1 MNKTFNSM
9 LKQLL
14 CLFCVLA
21 GNHALAAF
29 PDKPV
34 TLVVPFA
41 PGGSND
47 IVARQ
52 LAKQLTAQW
61 GQPVIIENKPG
72 AGTAI
77 GAAYVAKQRNDG
89 YTLLVA
95 SSTFTMA
102 PSVNKKLPFNP
113 AKDFTPIAMIGEVPL
128 VLAAKPNAPGKD
140 AKEYFEYLKRT
151 PNLNY
156 GATGVGSIQHF
167 AGVMLSQALGNNM
180 VAIQYK
186 GGGPAMTDTMGGH
199 IEFSIG
205 SMTQILPQLRN
216 GTLRGIAV
224 TSTQRSDAAPNL
236 PTFQEAGIKN
246 YEIQQWWGLLGPA
259 NVPADIQTFINRSVN
274 QALKSEDLIKFLAT
288 DGGKTKPMSVA
299 DFTALVNDGL
309 KRWNEV
315 AKQTGI
321 TAQ

>member
-1 MNKTFNSM
+1 MKSIVA
-9 LKQLL
+9 LLPKLL
-14 CLFCVLA
+14 CFLSFFILPQA
-21 GNHALAAF
+21 WAAY
-29 PDKPV
+29 PEKPV

-77 GAAYVAKQRNDG
+77 GAAYVAKQRSDG

-102 PSVNKKLPFNP
+102 PAVVNNLPFDP
-113 AKDFTPIAMIGEVPL
+113 VKDFTPIAMIGEVPL
-128 VLAAKPNAPGKD
+128 ALAAKPKSPGKD
-140 AKEYFEYLKRT
+140 AKEYFDYLRTT

-180 VAIQYK
+180 SAVQYK
-186 GGGPAMTDTMGGH
+186 GGSPAMTDTMGGH

-205 SMTQILPQLRN
+205 SMTQVLPQIRN
-216 GTLRGIAV
+216 GTLRGVAV
-224 TSTQRSDAAPNL
+224 TSPQRSAAAPDM
-236 PTFQEAGIKN
+236 PTFQEAGIKD
-246 YEIQQWWGLLGPA
+246 YDIQQWWGLLGPA
-259 NVPADIQTFINRSVN
+259 NVDPAIQQFINSSVN
-274 QALKSEDLIKFLAT
+274 KALASKDVIEFLAA
-288 DGGKTKPMSVA
+288 DGGTPKPMTVT
-299 DFTALVNDGL
+299 DFRKLVHDGL
-309 KRWNEV
+309 LRWATV

>member
-1 MNKTFNSM
+1 MKPIA
-9 LKQLL
+9 QLL
-14 CLFCVLA
+14 TNLICGLSFFIAPSAWCA
-21 GNHALAAF
+21 Y
-29 PDKPV
+29 PEKPV

-61 GQPVIIENKPG
+61 GQPVVIENKPG

-89 YTLLVA
+89 YTLLVG

-102 PSVNKKLPFNP
+102 PAVANNLPFDP
-113 AKDFTPIAMIGEVPL
+113 VKDFTPIAMIGEVPL
-128 VLAAKPNAPGKD
+128 ALAAKPKSPGKD
-140 AKEYFEYLKRT
+140 AREYFEYLRAT

-167 AGVMLSQALGNNM
+167 AGVMLSQALGNKMNA
-180 VAIQYK
+180 VQYK
-186 GGGPAMTDTMGGH
+186 GGSPAMTDTMGGH

-205 SMTQILPQLRN
+205 SMTQVLPQIRN
-216 GTLRGIAV
+216 GMLRGVAV
-224 TSTQRSDAAPNL
+224 TSTQRSEAAPDM
-236 PTFQEAGIKN
+236 PTFQEAGIN
-246 YEIQQWWGLLGPA
+246 GYEIQQWWGLLGPA
-259 NVPADIQTFINRSVN
+259 NVDPAIQEFINASVN
-274 QALKSEDLIKFLAT
+274 KALTSKDLIDFLAA
-288 DGGKTKPMSVA
+288 DGGKPKPMSVA
-299 DFTALVNDGL
+299 EFKKLVHDGL
-309 KRWNEV
+309 IRWATI

>member
-1 MNKTFNSM
+1 MKSIAA
-9 LKQLL
+9 LLRKLL
-14 CLFCVLA
+14 CFLSFFILPQA
-21 GNHALAAF
+21 WAAY
-29 PDKPV
+29 PEKPV

-77 GAAYVAKQRNDG
+77 GAAYVAKQRSDG

-102 PSVNKKLPFNP
+102 PAVVNNLPFDP
-113 AKDFTPIAMIGEVPL
+113 VKDFTPIAMIGEVPL
-128 VLAAKPNAPGKD
+128 ALAAKPKSPGKD
-140 AKEYFEYLKRT
+140 AKEYFDYLRTT

-180 VAIQYK
+180 SAVQYK
-186 GGGPAMTDTMGGH
+186 GGSPAMTDTMGGH

-205 SMTQILPQLRN
+205 SMTQVLPQIRN
-216 GTLRGIAV
+216 GTLRGVAV
-224 TSTQRSDAAPNL
+224 TSPQRSAAAPDM
-236 PTFQEAGIKN
+236 PTFQEAGIKD
-246 YEIQQWWGLLGPA
+246 YDIQQWWGLLGPA
-259 NVPADIQTFINRSVN
+259 NVDPAIQQFINSSVN
-274 QALKSEDLIKFLAT
+274 KALASKDVIEFLAA
-288 DGGKTKPMSVA
+288 DGGTPKPMTVT
-299 DFTALVNDGL
+299 DFRKLVHDGL
-309 KRWNEV
+309 LRWATV

>member
-1 MNKTFNSM
+1 MKNMTSLFF
-9 LKQLL
+9 KQLI
-14 CLFCVLA
+14 CLSALA
-21 GNHALAAF
+21 VSSAWAAF
-29 PDKPV
+29 PEKPV

-102 PSVNKKLPFNP
+102 PAVNAKLPFDP
-113 AKDFTPIAMIGEVPL
+113 VKDFTPIAMIGEVPL
-128 VLAAKPNAPGKD
+128 ALAAKPNAPGKD

-180 VAIQYK
+180 AAVQYK

-205 SMTQILPQLRN
+205 SMTQVLPQFRN
-216 GTLRGIAV
+216 GTLKGIAV
-224 TSTQRSDAAPNL
+224 TSAERSEAAPNL
-236 PTFQEAGIKN
+236 PTFQEAGIKD

-259 NVPADIQTFINRSVN
+259 NVDPKIQAFINTSVN
-274 QALKSEDLIKFLAT
+274 KALKSEDLIQFLAT

-299 DFTALVNDGL
+299 DFTSLVHGGL
-309 KRWNEV
+309 KRWADV

>member
-1 MNKTFNSM
+1 MKSIAA
-9 LKQLL
+9 LLRKLL
-14 CLFCVLA
+14 CFLSFFILPQA
-21 GNHALAAF
+21 WAAY
-29 PDKPV
+29 PEKPV

-77 GAAYVAKQRNDG
+77 GAAYVAKQRSDG

-102 PSVNKKLPFNP
+102 PAVVNNLPFDP
-113 AKDFTPIAMIGEVPL
+113 VKDFTPIAMIGEVPL
-128 VLAAKPNAPGKD
+128 ALAAKPKSPGKD
-140 AKEYFEYLKRT
+140 AKEYFDYLRTT

-180 VAIQYK
+180 SAVQYK
-186 GGGPAMTDTMGGH
+186 GGSPAMTDTMGGH

-205 SMTQILPQLRN
+205 SMTQVLPQIRN
-216 GTLRGIAV
+216 GTLRGVAV
-224 TSTQRSDAAPNL
+224 TSPQRSAAAPDM
-236 PTFQEAGIKN
+236 PTFQEAGIKD
-246 YEIQQWWGLLGPA
+246 YDIQQWWGLLGPA
-259 NVPADIQTFINRSVN
+259 NVDPAIQQFINSSVN
-274 QALKSEDLIKFLAT
+274 KALASKDVIEFLAA
-288 DGGKTKPMSVA
+288 DGGTPKPMTVT
-299 DFTALVNDGL
+299 DFRKLVHDGL
-309 KRWNEV
+309 VRWATV

>member
-1 MNKTFNSM
+1 MKSIVA
-9 LKQLL
+9 LLPKLL
-14 CLFCVLA
+14 CFLSFFILP
-21 GNHALAAF
+21 HAWAAY
-29 PDKPV
+29 PEKPV

-102 PSVNKKLPFNP
+102 PAVVNSLPFDP
-113 AKDFTPIAMIGEVPL
+113 VKDFTPIAMIGEVPL
-128 VLAAKPNAPGKD
+128 ALAAKPKSPGKD
-140 AKEYFEYLKRT
+140 AKEYFDYLRTT

-180 VAIQYK
+180 SAVQYK
-186 GGGPAMTDTMGGH
+186 GGSPAMTDTMGGH

-205 SMTQILPQLRN
+205 SMTQVLPQIRN
-216 GTLRGIAV
+216 GTLRGVAV
-224 TSTQRSDAAPNL
+224 TSPQRSAAAPDM
-236 PTFQEAGIKN
+236 PTFQEAGIKG
-246 YEIQQWWGLLGPA
+246 YDIQQWWGLLGPA
-259 NVPADIQTFINRSVN
+259 NVDPAIQQIINSAVN
-274 QALKSEDLIKFLAT
+274 KALASKDLVEFLAA
-288 DGGKTKPMSVA
+288 DGGTPKPMTVM
-299 DFTALVNDGL
+299 DFRKLVHDGL
-309 KRWNEV
+309 LRWAAV

>member
-1 MNKTFNSM
+1 MSSVFTSF
-9 LKQLL
+9 LKRLL
-14 CLFCVLA
+14 CVVCALS
-21 GNHALAAF
+21 GNYAWAAY
-29 PDKPV
+29 PDKPI

-102 PSVNKKLPFNP
+102 PAVNPKLPFNP
-113 AKDFTPIAMIGEVPL
+113 LKDFTPIAMIGEVPL
-128 VLAAKPNAPGKD
+128 VLGAKPNAPGKD

-180 VAIQYK
+180 VAVQYK

-205 SMTQILPQLRN
+205 SMTQVLPQLRN

-224 TSTQRSDAAPNL
+224 TSAQRSDAAPNL

-259 NVPADIQTFINRSVN
+259 NVDPKIQSFINASVN
-274 QALKSEDLIKFLAT
+274 KALQSEDLIKFLAT
-288 DGGKTKPMSVA
+288 DGGKTKPMSVV
-299 DFTALVNDGL
+299 DFTALVHDGL
-309 KRWNEV
+309 KRWAEV

>member
-1 MNKTFNSM
+1 MKNMTRLFF
-9 LKQLL
+9 KQLI
-14 CLFCVLA
+14 CLSALA
-21 GNHALAAF
+21 FSSAWAAF
-29 PDKPV
+29 PEKPV

-102 PSVNKKLPFNP
+102 PAVNAKLPFDP
-113 AKDFTPIAMIGEVPL
+113 IRDFTPIAMIGEVPL
-128 VLAAKPNAPGKD
+128 ALAAKPNAPGKD

-180 VAIQYK
+180 AAVQYK

-205 SMTQILPQLRN
+205 SMTQVLPQFRN

-224 TSTQRSDAAPNL
+224 TSTERSEAAPNL
-236 PTFQEAGIKN
+236 PTFQEAGIKD

-259 NVPADIQTFINRSVN
+259 NVDPKIQAFINTSVN
-274 QALKSEDLIKFLAT
+274 KALKSEDLIQFLAT

-299 DFTALVNDGL
+299 DFTSLVHGGL
-309 KRWNEV
+309 KRWAEV

>member
-1 MNKTFNSM
+1 MNKTFISM

-14 CLFCVLA
+14 CFFCVIA

-29 PDKPV
+29 PEKPV

-89 YTLLVA
+89 YTLLIA

-167 AGVMLSQALGNNM
+167 AGVMLSQALGNKM

-224 TSTQRSDAAPNL
+224 TSTQRSEAAPNL
-236 PTFQEAGIKN
+236 PTFQEAGLKN

-259 NVPADIQTFINRSVN
+259 NVPSDIQTFINRSVN
-274 QALKSEDLIKFLAT
+274 QALKSEELIKFLAT

-299 DFTALVNDGL
+299 DFTTLVNDGL
-309 KRWNEV
+309 KRWDEV

>member
-1 MNKTFNSM
+1 MKSIAT
-9 LKQLL
+9 LL
-14 CLFCVLA
+14 PKLLLSLSFFIPP
-21 GNHALAAF
+21 HAWAAY
-29 PDKPV
+29 PEKPV

-61 GQPVIIENKPG
+61 GQTVIIENKPG

-102 PSVNKKLPFNP
+102 PAVVNNLPFDP
-113 AKDFTPIAMIGEVPL
+113 VKDFTPIAMIGEVPL
-128 VLAAKPNAPGKD
+128 ALAAKPKSPGKD
-140 AKEYFEYLKRT
+140 AKEYFDYLRRT

-180 VAIQYK
+180 SAVQYK
-186 GGGPAMTDTMGGH
+186 GGSPAMTDTMGGH

-205 SMTQILPQLRN
+205 SMTQVLPQIRN
-216 GTLRGIAV
+216 GTLRGVAV
-224 TSTQRSDAAPNL
+224 TSPQRSAAAPDM
-236 PTFQEAGIKN
+236 PTFQEAGIKD
-246 YEIQQWWGLLGPA
+246 YDIQQWWGLLGPA
-259 NVPADIQTFINRSVN
+259 NVDPAIQQFINSSVN
-274 QALKSEDLIKFLAT
+274 KALASKDVIEFLAA
-288 DGGKTKPMSVA
+288 DGGTPKPMTVT
-299 DFTALVNDGL
+299 DFRKLVHDGL
-309 KRWNEV
+309 VRWATV

>member
-1 MNKTFNSM
+1 MKNMTGLLF
-9 LKQLL
+9 KQLI
-14 CLFCVLA
+14 CLSALA
-21 GNHALAAF
+21 VSSAWAAF
-29 PDKPV
+29 PEKPV

-77 GAAYVAKQRNDG
+77 GAAYVAKQRSDG

-102 PSVNKKLPFNP
+102 PAVNAKLPFDP
-113 AKDFTPIAMIGEVPL
+113 VKDFTPIAMIGEVPL
-128 VLAAKPNAPGKD
+128 ALAAKPNAPGKD

-180 VAIQYK
+180 AAVQYK

-205 SMTQILPQLRN
+205 SMTQVLPQFRN

-224 TSTQRSDAAPNL
+224 TSAERSEAAPNL
-236 PTFQEAGIKN
+236 PTFQEAGIKD

-259 NVPADIQTFINRSVN
+259 NVDPKIQAFINTSVN
-274 QALKSEDLIKFLAT
+274 KALKSEDLIQFLAT
-288 DGGKTKPMSVA
+288 DGGKTKPMSVT
-299 DFTALVNDGL
+299 DFTNLVHSGL
-309 KRWNEV
+309 KRWAEV

>member
-1 MNKTFNSM
+1 M
-9 LKQLL
+9 KQNVAAIIKRLL
-14 CLFCVLA
+14 FLCSLSVSCA
-21 GNHALAAF
+21 WAAF

-102 PSVNKKLPFNP
+102 PAVNPKLPFDP
-113 AKDFTPIAMIGEVPL
+113 ARNFTPVAMIGEVPL
-128 VLAAKPNAPGKD
+128 VLAAKPNAPGKN
-140 AKEYFEYLKRT
+140 AQEYFAYLKRT

-180 VAIQYK
+180 GAVQYK

-205 SMTQILPQLRN
+205 SMTQVLPQLRN

-224 TSTQRSDAAPNL
+224 TSPQRSEAAPEL
-236 PTFQEAGIKN
+236 PTFQEAGIPG

-259 NVPADIQTFINRSVN
+259 NMDPKTQSFINASVN
-274 QALKSEDLIKFLAT
+274 QALKSDELVKFLAT

-299 DFTALVNDGL
+299 DFTKLVHDGL
-309 KRWNEV
+309 KRWAEV

-321 TAQ
+321 TEQ

>member
-1 MNKTFNSM
+1 MKSIAA
-9 LKQLL
+9 LLRKLL
-14 CLFCVLA
+14 CFLSFFILPQA
-21 GNHALAAF
+21 WAAY
-29 PDKPV
+29 PEKPV

-77 GAAYVAKQRNDG
+77 GAAYVAKQRSDG

-102 PSVNKKLPFNP
+102 PAVVNNLPFDP
-113 AKDFTPIAMIGEVPL
+113 VKDFTPIAMIGEVPL
-128 VLAAKPNAPGKD
+128 ALAAKPKSPVKD
-140 AKEYFEYLKRT
+140 AKEYFDYLRTT

-180 VAIQYK
+180 SAVQYK
-186 GGGPAMTDTMGGH
+186 GGSPAMTDTMGGH

-205 SMTQILPQLRN
+205 SMTQVLPQIRN
-216 GTLRGIAV
+216 GTLRGVAV
-224 TSTQRSDAAPNL
+224 TSSQRSAAAPDM
-236 PTFQEAGIKN
+236 PTFQEAGIKD
-246 YEIQQWWGLLGPA
+246 YDIQQWWGLLGPA
-259 NVPADIQTFINRSVN
+259 NVDPAIQQLINSAVN
-274 QALKSEDLIKFLAT
+274 KALASKDVIEFLAA
-288 DGGKTKPMSVA
+288 DGGTPKPMTVA
-299 DFTALVNDGL
+299 DFRKLVHDGL
-309 KRWNEV
+309 LRWATV

>member
-1 MNKTFNSM
+1 MKSIVA
-9 LKQLL
+9 LLPKLL
-14 CLFCVLA
+14 CFLSFFILP
-21 GNHALAAF
+21 HAWAAY
-29 PDKPV
+29 PEKPV

-102 PSVNKKLPFNP
+102 PAVVNNLPFDP
-113 AKDFTPIAMIGEVPL
+113 VKDFTPIAMIGEVPL
-128 VLAAKPNAPGKD
+128 ALAAKPKSPGKD
-140 AKEYFEYLKRT
+140 AKEYFDYLRTT

-180 VAIQYK
+180 SAVQYK
-186 GGGPAMTDTMGGH
+186 GGSPAMTDTMGGH

-205 SMTQILPQLRN
+205 SMTQVLPQIRN
-216 GTLRGIAV
+216 GTLRGVAV
-224 TSTQRSDAAPNL
+224 TSSQRSAAAPDM
-236 PTFQEAGIKN
+236 PTFQEAGIKD
-246 YEIQQWWGLLGPA
+246 YDIQQWWGLLGPA
-259 NVPADIQTFINRSVN
+259 NVDPAIQQIINSAVN
-274 QALKSEDLIKFLAT
+274 KALASKDVIEFLAA
-288 DGGKTKPMSVA
+288 DGGTPKPMTVA
-299 DFTALVNDGL
+299 DFRKLVHAGL
-309 KRWNEV
+309 LRWATV

>member
-1 MNKTFNSM
+1 MKSIVA
-9 LKQLL
+9 LLPKLL
-14 CLFCVLA
+14 CFLNFFILPQA
-21 GNHALAAF
+21 WAAY
-29 PDKPV
+29 PEKPV

-61 GQPVIIENKPG
+61 GQTVIIENKPG

-102 PSVNKKLPFNP
+102 PAVVNNLPFDP
-113 AKDFTPIAMIGEVPL
+113 VKDFTPIAMIGEVPL
-128 VLAAKPNAPGKD
+128 ALAAKPKSPGKD
-140 AKEYFEYLKRT
+140 AKEYFDYLRRT

-180 VAIQYK
+180 SAVQYK
-186 GGGPAMTDTMGGH
+186 GGSPAMTDTMGGH

-205 SMTQILPQLRN
+205 SMTQVLPQIRN
-216 GTLRGIAV
+216 GTLRGVAV
-224 TSTQRSDAAPNL
+224 TSSQRSAAAPDM
-236 PTFQEAGIKN
+236 PTFQEAGIKD
-246 YEIQQWWGLLGPA
+246 YDIQQWWGLLGPA
-259 NVPADIQTFINRSVN
+259 NVDPAIQQFINSSVN
-274 QALKSEDLIKFLAT
+274 KALASKDVIEFLAA
-288 DGGKTKPMSVA
+288 DGGTPKPMTVT
-299 DFTALVNDGL
+299 DFRKLVHDGL
-309 KRWNEV
+309 VRWATV

>member
-1 MNKTFNSM
+1 MKPTA
-9 LKQLL
+9 LL
-14 CLFCVLA
+14 IKKLLGALGLVIA
-21 GNHALAAF
+21 SNALAAY

-61 GQPVIIENKPG
+61 GQPVVIENKPG

-77 GAAYVAKQRNDG
+77 GAAYVAKQRSDG

-102 PSVNKKLPFNP
+102 PAVTNNLPFDP
-113 AKDFTPIAMIGEVPL
+113 LKDFTPIAMIGEVPL
-128 VLAAKPNAPGKD
+128 ALAAKPKSPGKD
-140 AKEYFEYLKRT
+140 AREYFEYLRAT

-167 AGVMLSQALGNNM
+167 AGVMLSQALGNKMNA
-180 VAIQYK
+180 VQYK
-186 GGGPAMTDTMGGH
+186 GGSPAMTDTMGGH

-205 SMTQILPQLRN
+205 SMTQVLPQIRN
-216 GTLRGIAV
+216 GMLRGVAV
-224 TSTQRSDAAPNL
+224 TSAQRSEAAPDI
-236 PTFQEAGIKN
+236 PTFQEAGIKG

-259 NVPADIQTFINRSVN
+259 NVDPAIQAFINASVN
-274 QALKSEDLIKFLAT
+274 KALASKELIEFLAA
-288 DGGKTKPMSVA
+288 DGGKPKPMSVA
-299 DFTALVNDGL
+299 DF
-309 KRWNEV
+309 K
-315 AKQTGI
+315 KQIGR
-321 TAQ
+321 AHV

>member
-1 MNKTFNSM
+1 MKPIA
-9 LKQLL
+9 QLL
-14 CLFCVLA
+14 TNLICGLSFFIAPSAWCA
-21 GNHALAAF
+21 Y
-29 PDKPV
+29 PEKPV

-61 GQPVIIENKPG
+61 GQPVVIENKPG

-89 YTLLVA
+89 YTLLVG

-102 PSVNKKLPFNP
+102 PAVANNLPFDP
-113 AKDFTPIAMIGEVPL
+113 VKDFTPIAMIGEVPL
-128 VLAAKPNAPGKD
+128 ALAAKPKSPGKD
-140 AKEYFEYLKRT
+140 AREYFEYLRAT

-167 AGVMLSQALGNNM
+167 AGVMLSQALGNKMNA
-180 VAIQYK
+180 VQYK
-186 GGGPAMTDTMGGH
+186 GGSPAMTDTMGGH

-205 SMTQILPQLRN
+205 SMTQVLPQIRN
-216 GTLRGIAV
+216 GMLRGVAV
-224 TSTQRSDAAPNL
+224 TSTQRSEAAPDM
-236 PTFQEAGIKN
+236 PTFQEAGIN
-246 YEIQQWWGLLGPA
+246 GYEIQQWWGLLGPA
-259 NVPADIQTFINRSVN
+259 NVDPAIQEFINASVN
-274 QALKSEDLIKFLAT
+274 KALTSKDLIDFLAA
-288 DGGKTKPMSVA
+288 DGGKPRPMSVA
-299 DFTALVNDGL
+299 EFKKLVHDGL
-309 KRWNEV
+309 IRWATI

>member
-1 MNKTFNSM
+1 M

-14 CLFCVLA
+14 CLFCILA

-274 QALKSEDLIKFLAT
+274 QALKSDDLIKFLAT

-309 KRWNEV
+309 KRWDEV

>member
-1 MNKTFNSM
+1 MKSIVA
-9 LKQLL
+9 LLPKLL
-14 CLFCVLA
+14 CFLSFFILPQA
-21 GNHALAAF
+21 WAAY
-29 PDKPV
+29 PEKPV

-102 PSVNKKLPFNP
+102 PAVVNHLPFDP
-113 AKDFTPIAMIGEVPL
+113 VKDFTPIAMIGEVPL
-128 VLAAKPNAPGKD
+128 ALAAKPKSPGKD
-140 AKEYFEYLKRT
+140 AKEYFDYLRTT

-180 VAIQYK
+180 SAVQYK
-186 GGGPAMTDTMGGH
+186 GGSPAMTDTMGGH

-205 SMTQILPQLRN
+205 SMTQVLPQIRN
-216 GTLRGIAV
+216 GTLRGVAV
-224 TSTQRSDAAPNL
+224 TSPQRSAAAPDM
-236 PTFQEAGIKN
+236 PTFQEAGIKG
-246 YEIQQWWGLLGPA
+246 YDIQQWWGLLGPA
-259 NVPADIQTFINRSVN
+259 NVDPAIQQIINNAVN
-274 QALKSEDLIKFLAT
+274 KALASKDVIEFLAA
-288 DGGKTKPMSVA
+288 DGGTPKPMTVT
-299 DFTALVNDGL
+299 DFRKLVHDGL
-309 KRWNEV
+309 LRWATV

>member
-1 MNKTFNSM
+1 MQSIVALLAK
-9 LKQLL
+9 LL
-14 CLFCVLA
+14 CFLSFFILP
-21 GNHALAAF
+21 HAWAAY
-29 PDKPV
+29 PEKPV

-102 PSVNKKLPFNP
+102 PAVVNNLPFDP
-113 AKDFTPIAMIGEVPL
+113 VKDFTPIAMIGEVPL
-128 VLAAKPNAPGKD
+128 ALAAKPKSPGKD
-140 AKEYFEYLKRT
+140 AKEYFDYLRTT

-180 VAIQYK
+180 SAVQYK
-186 GGGPAMTDTMGGH
+186 GGSPAMTDTMGGH

-205 SMTQILPQLRN
+205 SMTQVLPQIRN
-216 GTLRGIAV
+216 GTLRGVAV
-224 TSTQRSDAAPNL
+224 TSSQRSAAAPDM
-236 PTFQEAGIKN
+236 PTFQEAGIKD
-246 YEIQQWWGLLGPA
+246 YDIQQWWGLLGPA
-259 NVPADIQTFINRSVN
+259 NVDPAIQQLINSAVN
-274 QALKSEDLIKFLAT
+274 KALASKDVIEFLAA
-288 DGGKTKPMSVA
+288 DGGTPKPMTVA
-299 DFTALVNDGL
+299 DFRKLVHDGL
-309 KRWNEV
+309 LRWATV

>member
-1 MNKTFNSM
+1 MKTITA
-9 LKQLL
+9 LL
-14 CLFCVLA
+14 TTILGSLNFFIAPSAWCSY
-21 GNHALAAF
+21 
-29 PDKPV
+29 PEKPV

-61 GQPVIIENKPG
+61 GQPVVIENKPG

-102 PSVNKKLPFNP
+102 PAVVNTLPFDP
-113 AKDFTPIAMIGEVPL
+113 IKDFTPIAMIGEVPL
-128 VLAAKPNAPGKD
+128 ALAAKPKSPGKD
-140 AKEYFEYLKRT
+140 AREYFAYLKAT

-167 AGVMLSQALGNNM
+167 AGVLLSQALGNSM
-180 VAIQYK
+180 TAVQYK
-186 GGGPAMTDTMGGH
+186 GGSPAMTDTMGGH

-205 SMTQILPQLRN
+205 SMTQVLPQIRN
-216 GTLRGIAV
+216 GTLRGVAV
-224 TSTQRSDAAPNL
+224 TSAQRSAAAPDM
-236 PTFQEAGIKN
+236 PTFQEAGIKD
-246 YEIQQWWGLLGPA
+246 YDIQQWWGLLGPA
-259 NVPADIQTFINRSVN
+259 NVDPVIQEFINLSVN
-274 QALKSEDLIKFLAT
+274 KALASKDLIEFLAA
-288 DGGKTKPMSVA
+288 DGGKPKPMTVA
-299 DFTALVNDGL
+299 DFKTLVHDGL
-309 KRWNEV
+309 VRWSTV

-321 TAQ
+321 SAK

>member
-1 MNKTFNSM
+1 MKNMTGLLF
-9 LKQLL
+9 KQLI
-14 CLFCVLA
+14 CLSALA
-21 GNHALAAF
+21 VSSAWAAF
-29 PDKPV
+29 PEKPV

-102 PSVNKKLPFNP
+102 PAVNTKLPFDP
-113 AKDFTPIAMIGEVPL
+113 VKDFTPIAMIGEVPL
-128 VLAAKPNAPGKD
+128 ALAAKPNAPGKD

-180 VAIQYK
+180 AAVQYK

-205 SMTQILPQLRN
+205 SMTQVLPQFRN
-216 GTLRGIAV
+216 GTLKGIAV
-224 TSTQRSDAAPNL
+224 TSAERSEAAPNL
-236 PTFQEAGIKN
+236 PTFQEAGIKD

-259 NVPADIQTFINRSVN
+259 NVDPKIQAFINTSVN
-274 QALKSEDLIKFLAT
+274 KALKSEDLIQFLAT
-288 DGGKTKPMSVA
+288 DGGKTKPMSVT
-299 DFTALVNDGL
+299 DFTNLVHSGL
-309 KRWNEV
+309 KRWAEV

>member
-1 MNKTFNSM
+1 M
-9 LKQLL
+9 KQAAASTIKRLL
-14 CLFCVLA
+14 CLFC
-21 GNHALAAF
+21 ALLTTTAWGAF
-29 PDKPV
+29 PDKAV

-102 PSVNKKLPFNP
+102 PAVNSKLPFDP
-113 AKDFTPIAMIGEVPL
+113 VKDFTPIAMIGEVPL

-151 PNLNY
+151 PRLNY

-167 AGVMLSQALGNNM
+167 AGVMLSQALGNEM

-205 SMTQILPQLRN
+205 SMTQVLPQLRN
-216 GTLRGIAV
+216 GTLRGVAV
-224 TSTQRSDAAPNL
+224 TSAQRSEAAPNL
-236 PTFQEAGIKN
+236 PTFQEAGIQN

-259 NVPADIQTFINRSVN
+259 NVDPKIQTFINASVN
-274 QALKSEDLIKFLAT
+274 QALKSDDLIKFLAT
-288 DGGKTKPMSVA
+288 DGGKTKPMSVT
-299 DFTALVNDGL
+299 DFTSLVHDGL
-309 KRWNEV
+309 KRWAEV
-315 AKQTGI
+315 AKTTGI
-321 TAQ
+321 TTQ

>member
-1 MNKTFNSM
+1 MKSIVA
-9 LKQLL
+9 LLAKLL
-14 CLFCVLA
+14 CFLSFFILP
-21 GNHALAAF
+21 HAWAAY
-29 PDKPV
+29 PEKPV

-102 PSVNKKLPFNP
+102 PAVVNNLPFDP
-113 AKDFTPIAMIGEVPL
+113 VKDFTPIAMIGEVPL
-128 VLAAKPNAPGKD
+128 ALAAKPKSPGKD
-140 AKEYFEYLKRT
+140 AKEYFDYLRTT

-180 VAIQYK
+180 SAVQYK
-186 GGGPAMTDTMGGH
+186 GGSPAMTDTMGGH

-205 SMTQILPQLRN
+205 SMTQVLPQIRN
-216 GTLRGIAV
+216 GTLRGVAV
-224 TSTQRSDAAPNL
+224 TSSQRSAAAPDM
-236 PTFQEAGIKN
+236 PTFQEAGIKD
-246 YEIQQWWGLLGPA
+246 YYIQQWWGLLGPA
-259 NVPADIQTFINRSVN
+259 NVDPAIQQLINSAVN
-274 QALKSEDLIKFLAT
+274 KALASKDVIEFLAA
-288 DGGKTKPMSVA
+288 DGGTPKPMTVA
-299 DFTALVNDGL
+299 DFRKLVHDGL
-309 KRWNEV
+309 LRWATV

>member
-1 MNKTFNSM
+1 MKPTA
-9 LKQLL
+9 LL
-14 CLFCVLA
+14 IKKLLGALGLVIA
-21 GNHALAAF
+21 SNALAAY

-61 GQPVIIENKPG
+61 GQPVVIENKPG

-77 GAAYVAKQRNDG
+77 GAAYVAKQRSDG

-102 PSVNKKLPFNP
+102 PAVTSNLPFDP
-113 AKDFTPIAMIGEVPL
+113 LKDFTPIAMIGEVPL
-128 VLAAKPNAPGKD
+128 ALAAKPKSPGKD
-140 AKEYFEYLKRT
+140 AREYFEYLRAT

-167 AGVMLSQALGNNM
+167 AGVMLSQALGNKMNA
-180 VAIQYK
+180 VQYK
-186 GGGPAMTDTMGGH
+186 GGSPAMTDTMGGH

-205 SMTQILPQLRN
+205 SMTQVLPQIRN
-216 GTLRGIAV
+216 GMLRGVAV
-224 TSTQRSDAAPNL
+224 TSAQRSEAAPDI
-236 PTFQEAGIKN
+236 PTFQEAGIKG

-259 NVPADIQTFINRSVN
+259 NVDPAIQAFINASVN
-274 QALKSEDLIKFLAT
+274 KALASKELIEFLAA
-288 DGGKTKPMSVA
+288 DGGKPKPMSVA
-299 DFTALVNDGL
+299 DFKKLVHDGL
-309 KRWNEV
+309 IRWAAI

>member
-1 MNKTFNSM
+1 MKSIVA
-9 LKQLL
+9 LLPKLL
-14 CLFCVLA
+14 CFLSFFILPQA
-21 GNHALAAF
+21 WAAY
-29 PDKPV
+29 PEKPV

-61 GQPVIIENKPG
+61 GQTVIIENKPG

-102 PSVNKKLPFNP
+102 PAVVNNLPFDP
-113 AKDFTPIAMIGEVPL
+113 VKDFTPIAMIGEVPL
-128 VLAAKPNAPGKD
+128 ALAAKPRSPGKD
-140 AKEYFEYLKRT
+140 AKEYFDYLRRT

-180 VAIQYK
+180 SAVQYK
-186 GGGPAMTDTMGGH
+186 GGSPAMTDTMGGH

-205 SMTQILPQLRN
+205 SMTQVLPQIRN
-216 GTLRGIAV
+216 GTLRGVAV
-224 TSTQRSDAAPNL
+224 TSSQRSAAAPDM
-236 PTFQEAGIKN
+236 PTFQEAGIKD
-246 YEIQQWWGLLGPA
+246 YDIQQWWGLLGPA
-259 NVPADIQTFINRSVN
+259 NVDPAIQQFINSSVN
-274 QALKSEDLIKFLAT
+274 KALASKDVIEFLAA
-288 DGGKTKPMSVA
+288 DGGTPKPMTVT
-299 DFTALVNDGL
+299 DFRKLVHDGL
-309 KRWNEV
+309 VRWATV

>member
-1 MNKTFNSM
+1 MKSIAA
-9 LKQLL
+9 LLRKLL
-14 CLFCVLA
+14 CFLSFFILPQA
-21 GNHALAAF
+21 WAAY
-29 PDKPV
+29 PEKPV

-61 GQPVIIENKPG
+61 GQTVIIENKPG

-102 PSVNKKLPFNP
+102 PAVVNNLPFDP
-113 AKDFTPIAMIGEVPL
+113 VKDFTPIAMIGEVPL
-128 VLAAKPNAPGKD
+128 ALAAKPKSPGKD
-140 AKEYFEYLKRT
+140 AKEYFDYLRRT

-180 VAIQYK
+180 SAVQYK
-186 GGGPAMTDTMGGH
+186 GGSPAMTDTMGGH

-205 SMTQILPQLRN
+205 SMTQVLPQIRN
-216 GTLRGIAV
+216 GTLRGVAV
-224 TSTQRSDAAPNL
+224 TSSQRSAAAPDM
-236 PTFQEAGIKN
+236 PTFQEAGIKD
-246 YEIQQWWGLLGPA
+246 YDIQQWWGLLGPA
-259 NVPADIQTFINRSVN
+259 NVDPAIQQFINSSVN
-274 QALKSEDLIKFLAT
+274 KALASKDVIEFLAA
-288 DGGKTKPMSVA
+288 DGGTPKPMTVT
-299 DFTALVNDGL
+299 DFRKLVHDGL
-309 KRWNEV
+309 LRWATV

>member
-1 MNKTFNSM
+1 MKSIVA
-9 LKQLL
+9 LLAKLL
-14 CLFCVLA
+14 CFLSFFILP
-21 GNHALAAF
+21 HAWAAY
-29 PDKPV
+29 PEKPV

-102 PSVNKKLPFNP
+102 PAVVNNLPFDP
-113 AKDFTPIAMIGEVPL
+113 VKDFTPIAMIGEVPL
-128 VLAAKPNAPGKD
+128 ALAAKPKSPGKD
-140 AKEYFEYLKRT
+140 AKEYFDYLRRT

-180 VAIQYK
+180 SAVQYK
-186 GGGPAMTDTMGGH
+186 GGSPAMTDTMGGH

-205 SMTQILPQLRN
+205 SMTQVLPQIRN
-216 GTLRGIAV
+216 GTLRGVAV
-224 TSTQRSDAAPNL
+224 TSPQRSAAAPDM
-236 PTFQEAGIKN
+236 PTFQEAGIKG
-246 YEIQQWWGLLGPA
+246 YDIQQWWGLLGPA
-259 NVPADIQTFINRSVN
+259 NVDPAIQQIINSAVN
-274 QALKSEDLIKFLAT
+274 KALASKDVIEFLAA
-288 DGGKTKPMSVA
+288 DGGTPKPMTVT
-299 DFTALVNDGL
+299 DFRKLVHDGL
-309 KRWNEV
+309 LRWATV

>member
-1 MNKTFNSM
+1 MKKTFDLIS
-9 LKQLL
+9 KT
-14 CLFCVLA
+14 LFFFA
-21 GNHALAAF
+21 IFTISAAWAAF

-102 PSVNKKLPFNP
+102 PAVNAKLPFDP
-113 AKDFTPIAMIGEVPL
+113 VKDFTPIAMIGEVPL
-128 VLAAKPNAPGKD
+128 ALAAKPNAPGKD

-151 PNLNY
+151 PNVNY

-180 VAIQYK
+180 AAVQYK

-205 SMTQILPQLRN
+205 SMTQVLPQFRN

-224 TSTQRSDAAPNL
+224 TSTERSEAAPNL

-259 NVPADIQTFINRSVN
+259 NVAPKIQAFINASVN
-274 QALKSEDLIKFLAT
+274 KALKSEELIHFLAT

-299 DFTALVNDGL
+299 DFTTLVHSGL
-309 KRWNEV
+309 KRWAEV

>member
-1 MNKTFNSM
+1 MKSIVA
-9 LKQLL
+9 LLPKLL
-14 CLFCVLA
+14 CFLSFFILPQA
-21 GNHALAAF
+21 WAAY
-29 PDKPV
+29 PEKPV

-61 GQPVIIENKPG
+61 GQTVIIENKPG

-102 PSVNKKLPFNP
+102 PAVVNNLPFDP
-113 AKDFTPIAMIGEVPL
+113 VKDFTPIAMIGEVPL
-128 VLAAKPNAPGKD
+128 ALAAKPKSPGKD
-140 AKEYFEYLKRT
+140 AKEYFDYLRRT

-180 VAIQYK
+180 SAVQYK
-186 GGGPAMTDTMGGH
+186 GGSPAMTDTMGGH

-205 SMTQILPQLRN
+205 SMTQVLPQIRN
-216 GTLRGIAV
+216 GTLRGVAV
-224 TSTQRSDAAPNL
+224 TSSQRSAAAPDM
-236 PTFQEAGIKN
+236 PTFQEAGIKD
-246 YEIQQWWGLLGPA
+246 YDIQQWWGLLGPA
-259 NVPADIQTFINRSVN
+259 NVDPAIQQFINSSVN
-274 QALKSEDLIKFLAT
+274 KALASKDVIEFLAA
-288 DGGKTKPMSVA
+288 DGGTPKPMTVT
-299 DFTALVNDGL
+299 DFRKLVHDGL
-309 KRWNEV
+309 VRWATV

>member
-1 MNKTFNSM
+1 MKSIVA
-9 LKQLL
+9 LLPKLL
-14 CLFCVLA
+14 CFLSFFILP
-21 GNHALAAF
+21 HAWAAY
-29 PDKPV
+29 PEKPV

-102 PSVNKKLPFNP
+102 PAVVNNLPFDP
-113 AKDFTPIAMIGEVPL
+113 VKDFTPIAMIGEVPL
-128 VLAAKPNAPGKD
+128 ALAAKPKSPGKD
-140 AKEYFEYLKRT
+140 AKEYFDYLRTT

-180 VAIQYK
+180 SAVQYK
-186 GGGPAMTDTMGGH
+186 GGSPAMTDTMGGH

-205 SMTQILPQLRN
+205 SMTQVLPQIRN
-216 GTLRGIAV
+216 GTLRGVAV
-224 TSTQRSDAAPNL
+224 TSPQRSAAAPDM
-236 PTFQEAGIKN
+236 PTFQEAGIKD
-246 YEIQQWWGLLGPA
+246 YDIQQWWGLLGPA
-259 NVPADIQTFINRSVN
+259 NVDPAIQQIINSAVN
-274 QALKSEDLIKFLAT
+274 KALASKDVIEFLAA
-288 DGGKTKPMSVA
+288 DGGTPKPMTVA
-299 DFTALVNDGL
+299 DFRKLVHAGL
-309 KRWNEV
+309 LRWATV

>member
-1 MNKTFNSM
+1 MKSIVA
-9 LKQLL
+9 LLPKLL
-14 CLFCVLA
+14 CFLSFFILP
-21 GNHALAAF
+21 HAWAAY
-29 PDKPV
+29 PEKPV

-102 PSVNKKLPFNP
+102 PAVVNSLPFDP
-113 AKDFTPIAMIGEVPL
+113 VKDFTPIAMIGEVPL
-128 VLAAKPNAPGKD
+128 ALAATPQSPGKD
-140 AKEYFEYLKRT
+140 AKEYFDYLRTT

-180 VAIQYK
+180 SAVQYK
-186 GGGPAMTDTMGGH
+186 GGSPAMTDTMGGH

-205 SMTQILPQLRN
+205 SMTQVLPQIRN
-216 GTLRGIAV
+216 GTLRGVAV
-224 TSTQRSDAAPNL
+224 TSPQRSAAAPDM
-236 PTFQEAGIKN
+236 PTFQEAGIKG
-246 YEIQQWWGLLGPA
+246 YDIQQWWGLLGPA
-259 NVPADIQTFINRSVN
+259 NVDPAIQQIINSAVN
-274 QALKSEDLIKFLAT
+274 KALASKDLVEFLAA
-288 DGGKTKPMSVA
+288 DGGTPKPMTVM
-299 DFTALVNDGL
+299 DFRKLVHDGL
-309 KRWNEV
+309 LRWAAV

>member
-1 MNKTFNSM
+1 MKPIA
-9 LKQLL
+9 QLL
-14 CLFCVLA
+14 TNLICGLSFFIAPSAWCA
-21 GNHALAAF
+21 Y
-29 PDKPV
+29 PEKPV

-61 GQPVIIENKPG
+61 GQPVVIENKPG

-89 YTLLVA
+89 YTLLVG

-102 PSVNKKLPFNP
+102 PAVANNLPFDP
-113 AKDFTPIAMIGEVPL
+113 VKDFTPIAMIGEVPL
-128 VLAAKPNAPGKD
+128 ALAAKPKSPGKD
-140 AKEYFEYLKRT
+140 AREYFEYLRAT

-167 AGVMLSQALGNNM
+167 AGVMLSQALGNKMNA
-180 VAIQYK
+180 VQYK
-186 GGGPAMTDTMGGH
+186 GGSPAMTDTMGGH

-205 SMTQILPQLRN
+205 SMTQVLPQIRN
-216 GTLRGIAV
+216 GMLRGVAV
-224 TSTQRSDAAPNL
+224 TSTQRSDAAPDM
-236 PTFQEAGIKN
+236 PTFQEAGIN
-246 YEIQQWWGLLGPA
+246 GYEIQQWWGLLGPA
-259 NVPADIQTFINRSVN
+259 NVDPAIQEFINASVN
-274 QALKSEDLIKFLAT
+274 KALTSKDLIDFLAA
-288 DGGKTKPMSVA
+288 DGGKPKPMSVA
-299 DFTALVNDGL
+299 EFKKLVHDGL
-309 KRWNEV
+309 IRWATI

>member
-1 MNKTFNSM
+1 MKSIVA
-9 LKQLL
+9 LLAKLL
-14 CLFCVLA
+14 CFLSFFILP
-21 GNHALAAF
+21 HAWAAY
-29 PDKPV
+29 PEKPV

-102 PSVNKKLPFNP
+102 PAVVNNLPFDP
-113 AKDFTPIAMIGEVPL
+113 VKDFTPIAMIGEVPL
-128 VLAAKPNAPGKD
+128 ALAAKPKSPGKD
-140 AKEYFEYLKRT
+140 AKEYFDYLRTT

-180 VAIQYK
+180 SAVQYK
-186 GGGPAMTDTMGGH
+186 GGSPAMTDTMGGH

-205 SMTQILPQLRN
+205 SMTQVLPQIRN
-216 GTLRGIAV
+216 GTLRGVAV
-224 TSTQRSDAAPNL
+224 TSSQRSAAAPDM
-236 PTFQEAGIKN
+236 PTFQEAGIKD
-246 YEIQQWWGLLGPA
+246 YDIQQWWGLLGPA
-259 NVPADIQTFINRSVN
+259 NVDPAIQQLINSAVN
-274 QALKSEDLIKFLAT
+274 KALASKDVIEFLAA
-288 DGGKTKPMSVA
+288 DGGTPKPMTVA
-299 DFTALVNDGL
+299 DFRKLVHDGL
-309 KRWNEV
+309 LRWATV

>member
-1 MNKTFNSM
+1 MKNMTGLLF
-9 LKQLL
+9 KQLI
-14 CLFCVLA
+14 CLSALA
-21 GNHALAAF
+21 VSSAWAAF
-29 PDKPV
+29 PEKPV

-102 PSVNKKLPFNP
+102 PAVNAKLPFDP
-113 AKDFTPIAMIGEVPL
+113 IRDFTPIAMIGEVPL
-128 VLAAKPNAPGKD
+128 ALAAKPNAPGKD

-180 VAIQYK
+180 AAVQYK

-205 SMTQILPQLRN
+205 SMTQVLPQFRN
-216 GTLRGIAV
+216 GTLKGIAV
-224 TSTQRSDAAPNL
+224 TSAERSEAAPNL
-236 PTFQEAGIKN
+236 PTFQEAGIKD

-259 NVPADIQTFINRSVN
+259 NVDPKIQAFINTSVN
-274 QALKSEDLIKFLAT
+274 KALKSEDLIQFLAT
-288 DGGKTKPMSVA
+288 DGGKTKPMSVT
-299 DFTALVNDGL
+299 DFTNLVHSGL
-309 KRWNEV
+309 KRWAEV

>member
-1 MNKTFNSM
+1 MKSIVA
-9 LKQLL
+9 LLPKLL
-14 CLFCVLA
+14 CFLSFFILP
-21 GNHALAAF
+21 HAWAAY
-29 PDKPV
+29 PEKPV

-102 PSVNKKLPFNP
+102 PAVVNNLPFDP
-113 AKDFTPIAMIGEVPL
+113 VKDFTPIAMIGEVPL
-128 VLAAKPNAPGKD
+128 ALAAKPKSPGKD
-140 AKEYFEYLKRT
+140 AKEYFDYLRRT

-180 VAIQYK
+180 SAVQYK
-186 GGGPAMTDTMGGH
+186 GGSPAMTDTMGGH

-205 SMTQILPQLRN
+205 SMTQVLPQIRN
-216 GTLRGIAV
+216 GTLRGVAV
-224 TSTQRSDAAPNL
+224 TSSQRSVAAPDM
-236 PTFQEAGIKN
+236 PTFQEAGIKD
-246 YEIQQWWGLLGPA
+246 YDIQQWWGLLGPA
-259 NVPADIQTFINRSVN
+259 NVDPAIQQFINSSVN
-274 QALKSEDLIKFLAT
+274 KALASKDVIEFLAA
-288 DGGKTKPMSVA
+288 DGGTPKPMTVT
-299 DFTALVNDGL
+299 DFRKLVHDGL
-309 KRWNEV
+309 VRWATV